1 MKIIS
6 VNVGLP
12 RNVEWKGKTVT
23 TGIYKEPLR
32 GSVNVRTLNLEGDG
46 QADLSVHGGRSKA
59 VYVYPSEHYGFWR
72 GELPDVALP
81 WGMFGE
87 NLSTA
92 GLLEEEVRI
101 GDEFRIGTT
110 RVQVTEPRM
119 PCYKLGIRFGRP
131 DMVKRFLHSQR
142 SGFYFAVVQE
152 GRVQA
157 GDAIERVTRARH
169 GVTVADVVRLYTT
182 DRGNSDLLR
191 SVVALEA
198 LGASWRGYFQH
209 QLEKITV

>member
-12 RNVEWKGKTVT
+12 RKVEWKGKTVT
-23 TGIYKEPLR
+23 AGIYKELLP
-32 GSVNVRTLNLEGDG
+32 GSVNVRTLNLEGDD

-81 WGMFGE
+81 WGMVGE

-110 RVQVTEPRM
+110 RVQVAEPRM
-119 PCYKLGIRFGRP
+119 PCYKLLNSLRTSGYGEAVLAKAPQRF
-131 DMVKRFLHSQR
+131 
-142 SGFYFAVVQE
+142 
-152 GRVQA
+152 
-157 GDAIERVTRARH
+157 
-169 GVTVADVVRLYTT
+169 
-182 DRGNSDLLR
+182 LLR
-191 SVVALEA
+191 SGTGGSCPGRRCDRICYPSKSWGDGSRR
-198 LGASWRGYFQH
+198 GAPVYNRSRQY
-209 QLEKITV
+209 

>member
-12 RNVEWKGKTVT
+12 RKVEWKGKTVT
-23 TGIYKEPLR
+23 TGIYKELLP
-32 GSVNVRTLNLEGDG
+32 GSVNVRTLNLEGDD

-59 VYVYPSEHYGFWR
+59 VYVYPSEHYGFGAANYRTWPCR
-72 GELPDVALP
+72 GEWSARTSPRLGS
-81 WGMFGE
+81 WKKRSGSGMNFASVRPGCKL
-87 NLSTA
+87 LSRACRATS
-92 GLLEEEVRI
+92 
-101 GDEFRIGTT
+101 FW
-110 RVQVTEPRM
+110 
-119 PCYKLGIRFGRP
+119 IRFGRP
-131 DMVKRFLHSQR
+131 DMVKRFLQRQR
-142 SGFYFAVVQE
+142 SGFYFAVAQE

-157 GDAIERVTRARH
+157 GDAIEYATRASH

-182 DRGNSDLLR
+182 DRGNIDLLR
-191 SVVALEA
+191 RVVALEA